1 MQRCCC
7 VSLWA
12 LAVLSM
18 WHSYIPAGLF
28 HCKACVT
35 RTSLLFS
42 GCTDTAVE
50 LAIKA
55 DPQHWHFVLD
65 APCSSTY
72 WGCMAPSSGLK
83 LHLRFLWP
91 QPPQLISL
99 QYDSWAEQSL
109 TLCWNI
115 TVFQQRLSSQDIWPL
130 LAPPRNPNSTSKP
143 QLPCEVTVYSSPSW
157 RLWDSRTDIWTVYDD
172 IMSAVVTGVCEVAV
186 WNWNESKCTLKHI
199 WPVISDL

>member
-55 DPQHWHFVLD
+55 DPSTGTLFLMPTARQPTEAAWCPLVALNYTSAFCGLNLH
-65 APCSSTY
+65 SS
-72 WGCMAPSSGLK
+72 
-83 LHLRFLWP
+83 F
-91 QPPQLISL
+91 SL

-143 QLPCEVTVYSSPSW
+143 QLPCEVTVYSSPCW
-157 RLWDSRTDIWTVYDD
+157 RLWDSRTDI
-172 IMSAVVTGVCEVAV
+172 
-186 WNWNESKCTLKHI
+186 
-199 WPVISDL
+199 